1 MMIDPNGR
9 EKTIYIICLII
20 VLILSCSPRSTRWG
34 LPQHEYTYQ
43 IPEKIDDGWEHSDL
57 KAESVDP
64 KKINELMENILK
76 GDINNIHSILLVKN
90 GKLIFEE
97 YFYGYNRDT
106 SHYLASV
113 TKSIASALVGIA
125 IDQNYIE
132 GISQGGLDKTVLEL
146 FPEYE
151 NVIRSDV
158 GKENLL
164 FRHILSMTSGLDWM
178 NRLIVILIH

>member
-1 MMIDPNGR
+1 MMISLYGQGKP
-9 EKTIYIICLII
+9 IYIVCLII
-20 VLILSCSPRSTRWG
+20 FLILSCSPRSTRWG

-43 IPEKIDDGWEHSDL
+43 IPEKTNDGWQYSDL
-57 KAESVDP
+57 KTEGVDP
-64 KKINELMENILK
+64 KKIYELMENILI
-76 GDINNIHSILLVKN
+76 GDIKNIHGILLVKN

-113 TKSIASALVGIA
+113 TKSVASALIGIA
-125 IDQNYIE
+125 MDQNYIG

-151 NVIRSDV
+151 QVIMSDV
-158 GKENLL
+158 EKENLR
-164 FRHILSMTSGLDWM
+164 FRHILSMTAGIDWDEQTY
-178 NRLIVILIH
+178 R